1 MKPRSSARSK
11 AAARSWCAGIDRGVA
26 RDRRGSGAAVRAPAA
41 LAATLLAAGAA
52 AAQDGPSG
60 QAMVQTCYVCHGPEG
75 RSAEGV
81 PALMRGQKEFVVRQ
95 MIEFK
100 TDRRPVTIM
109 NRVAKS
115 YSDAEIAAIADYLAA
130 SK

>member
-1 MKPRSSARSK
+1 MA
-11 AAARSWCAGIDRGVA
+11 CDRGI
-26 RDRRGSGAAVRAPAA
+26 SGAAMRGLAA
-41 LAATLLAAGAA
+41 FAATLLAAGAV

-75 RSAEGV
+75 RSAEAV
-81 PALMRGQKEFVVRQ
+81 PALMRGQKDFVVRQ

-100 TDRRPVTIM
+100 TDRRPATIM

-115 YSDAEIAAIADYLAA
+115 YSDEQIATIADYLAA
-130 SK
+130 LK

>member
-1 MKPRSSARSK
+1 MK
-11 AAARSWCAGIDRGVA
+11 
-26 RDRRGSGAAVRAPAA
+26 GAAIKPFAA
-41 LAATLLAAGAA
+41 FAATLLTAGVA

-75 RSAEGV
+75 RSAEAV

-100 TDRRPVTIM
+100 TDRRSATIM

-115 YSDAEIAAIADYLAA
+115 YSDEQISAIADYFAA
-130 SK
+130 LK

>member
-1 MKPRSSARSK
+1 M
-11 AAARSWCAGIDRGVA
+11 A
-26 RDRRGSGAAVRAPAA
+26 RDRGGGAQMRALTGFAAVLLGAGAAV
-41 LAATLLAAGAA
+41 
-52 AAQDGPSG
+52 AQDVPSG

-75 RSAEGV
+75 RSAEAV

-100 TDRRPVTIM
+100 TDRRPSTIM

-115 YSDAEIAAIADYLAA
+115 YSDEQIAAIADYLAGL
-130 SK
+130 K

>member
-1 MKPRSSARSK
+1 MKAL
-11 AAARSWCAGIDRGVA
+11 
-26 RDRRGSGAAVRAPAA
+26 AA
-41 LAATLLAAGAA
+41 LVATLLAAGVA

-75 RSAEGV
+75 RSAEAV

-95 MIEFK
+95 MTEFK
-100 TDRRPVTIM
+100 TDRRPATIM

-115 YSDAEIAAIADYLAA
+115 YSDEQIVAIADYLAGL
-130 SK
+130 K

>member
-1 MKPRSSARSK
+1 MK
-11 AAARSWCAGIDRGVA
+11 
-26 RDRRGSGAAVRAPAA
+26 A
-41 LAATLLAAGAA
+41 LAAFVATLLAAGIA

-60 QAMVQTCYVCHGPEG
+60 QAMVQTCYVCHGPDG
-75 RSAEGV
+75 RSAEGM

-100 TDRRPVTIM
+100 TDRRPSTIM

-115 YSDAEIAAIADYLAA
+115 YSDEQIAAIADYLAGL
-130 SK
+130 K

>member
-1 MKPRSSARSK
+1 MKAL
-11 AAARSWCAGIDRGVA
+11 
-26 RDRRGSGAAVRAPAA
+26 AA
-41 LAATLLAAGAA
+41 LVATLLAAITAV
-52 AAQDGPSG
+52 AQDGPSG

-81 PALMRGQKEFVVRQ
+81 PALMRGQKEFVMRQ

-100 TDRRPVTIM
+100 ADRRPATIM

-115 YSDAEIAAIADYLAA
+115 YSDAEIAAIADYLAGL
-130 SK
+130 K

>member
-1 MKPRSSARSK
+1 MRTF
-11 AAARSWCAGIDRGVA
+11 VA
-26 RDRRGSGAAVRAPAA
+26 F
-41 LAATLLAAGAA
+41 AATLLAAGVA
-52 AAQDGPSG
+52 AAQDGPTG

-100 TDRRPVTIM
+100 TDRRPATIM

-115 YSDAEIAAIADYLAA
+115 YSDEQIAAIADYIAGL
-130 SK
+130 K

>member
-1 MKPRSSARSK
+1 MRGL
-11 AAARSWCAGIDRGVA
+11 AAF
-26 RDRRGSGAAVRAPAA
+26 
-41 LAATLLAAGAA
+41 AATLLAAAVA

-75 RSAEGV
+75 RSAEGM
-81 PALMRGQKEFVVRQ
+81 PALMRGQKEFIARQ

-100 TDRRPVTIM
+100 IDRRPATIM

-115 YSDAEIAAIADYLAA
+115 YSDEQIAAIADYLAA
-130 SK
+130 LK

>member
-1 MKPRSSARSK
+1 MK
-11 AAARSWCAGIDRGVA
+11 VL
-26 RDRRGSGAAVRAPAA
+26 AA
-41 LAATLLAAGAA
+41 LVATLLAASTA

-75 RSAEGV
+75 RSVEGV
-81 PALMRGQKEFVVRQ
+81 PVLMRGQKEFVVRQ

-100 TDRRPVTIM
+100 SDRRPATIM

-115 YSDAEIAAIADYLAA
+115 YSDAEIVAIADYLAGM
-130 SK
+130 K

>member
-1 MKPRSSARSK
+1 MRIFVVFV
-11 AAARSWCAGIDRGVA
+11 G
-26 RDRRGSGAAVRAPAA
+26 
-41 LAATLLAAGAA
+41 TLFAAGVA
-52 AAQDGPSG
+52 AAQDGPTG

-100 TDRRPVTIM
+100 TDRRPATIM

-115 YSDAEIAAIADYLAA
+115 YSDEQIAAIADYIAGL
-130 SK
+130 K

>member
-1 MKPRSSARSK
+1 MR
-11 AAARSWCAGIDRGVA
+11 
-26 RDRRGSGAAVRAPAA
+26 A
-41 LAATLLAAGAA
+41 LAAFAVMLLTTGVAV
-52 AAQDGPSG
+52 AQDGPSG

-75 RSAEGV
+75 RSAEAV

-100 TDRRPVTIM
+100 TDRRPATIM

-115 YSDAEIAAIADYLAA
+115 YSDEQIAAIGDYLAGL
-130 SK
+130 K

>member
-1 MKPRSSARSK
+1 M
-11 AAARSWCAGIDRGVA
+11 A
-26 RDRRGSGAAVRAPAA
+26 RDCLGGGAAVKA
-41 LAATLLAAGAA
+41 LATLTASFFAA
-52 AAQDGPSG
+52 AAAMAQDGPSG

-75 RSAEGV
+75 RSVEAV

-100 TDRRPVTIM
+100 TDRRPATIM

-115 YSDAEIAAIADYLAA
+115 YSDEQIVAIADYLAGL
-130 SK
+130 K

>member
-1 MKPRSSARSK
+1 MR
-11 AAARSWCAGIDRGVA
+11 
-26 RDRRGSGAAVRAPAA
+26 A
-41 LAATLLAAGAA
+41 LAAFAVMLLTTGVAV
-52 AAQDGPSG
+52 AQDGPSG

-75 RSAEGV
+75 RSAEAV

-100 TDRRPVTIM
+100 TDRRPATIM

-115 YSDAEIAAIADYLAA
+115 YSDEQIAAIGDYLAG